1 MSQMHDPAAV
11 QAKLN
16 HWLRQRGCQNFLTC
30 LVADRA
36 VLVRTMLAHIAELNG
51 AVRSPHIAQFH
62 RLLHEYQRILTAYAL
77 PQLPDACQ
85 CMQHAGSKAALFS
98 FALHLGGLVM
108 LPLPYLESLLLLASA
123 GPP

>member
-1 MSQMHDPAAV
+1 MHDPAAM

-36 VLVRTMLAHIAELNG
+36 VLVATMLAPIAELNG
-51 AVRSPHIAQFH
+51 
-62 RLLHEYQRILTAYAL
+62 
-77 PQLPDACQ
+77 
-85 CMQHAGSKAALFS
+85 KAAHFS

-108 LPLPYLESLLLLASA
+108 LPLHYLESLLLLASA